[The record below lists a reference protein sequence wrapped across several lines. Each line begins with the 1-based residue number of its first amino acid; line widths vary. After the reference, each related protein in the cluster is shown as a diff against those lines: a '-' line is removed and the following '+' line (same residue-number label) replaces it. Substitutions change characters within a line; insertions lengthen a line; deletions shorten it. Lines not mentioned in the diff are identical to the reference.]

1 MLILLLP
8 FVLSSQI
15 FSFNSFATHA
25 QAIWPTVDWERT
37 APSKVHMK
45 LSKLNDMI
53 NYIEEWNEHY
63 FFSNIDSILIVKDGY
78 LILEE
83 YFGLWNSND
92 VHVQW
97 SVTKSVTSAL
107 IGIAIKKGYIQS
119 INEKVLNFFQDCNI
133 SNVDY
138 RKEAITIEHLLMMST
153 GLAYPGDDAIWTS
166 WMNAPNQ
173 VQHILDLPMAQM
185 PGTIFNY
192 DTGGSHLLSAIIE
205 KTTNMSTLE
214 FAEENL
220 FSPLGITHYYWL
232 FDKQGINF
240 GGHGLHLEPQDMA
253 KFGYL
258 YLNYGIWDNEQ
269 ILPIDWVI
277 NTTQTKWSF
286 NNQWGYAEQWW
297 KHPHLNAYTALGRYG
312 QRITVIPDKNLIVV
326 FTGTISDA
334 DSEPHL
340 EIIENYIIPA
350 LNYNRYFISLI
361 GILPIVIALPYLII
375 LLYNRKKRK
384 ES

>member
-1 MLILLLP
+1 MLLFTI
-8 FVLSSQI
+8 FSQI
-15 FSFNSFATHA
+15 FSFNINASQT
-25 QAIWPTVDWERT
+25 QINWPTEEWERA

-45 LSKLNDMI
+45 LSNIDEMI
-53 NYIEEWNEHY
+53 NYIEEWNENH
-63 FFSNIDSILIVKDGY
+63 FFSNIDSILVVKDGY
-78 LILEE
+78 LISEE
-83 YFGLWNSND
+83 YFGLWNTND
-92 VHVQW
+92 VHAQW

-119 INEKVLNFFQDCNI
+119 INEKVLNFFQDRNI

-153 GLAYPGDDAIWTS
+153 GLAYPGDDAIWGS
-166 WMNAPNQ
+166 WMNAPDQ

-205 KTTNMSTLE
+205 KATNMSTLE
-214 FAEENL
+214 FAEKNL

-232 FDKQGINF
+232 FDKQGTNY
-240 GGHGLHLEPQDMA
+240 GGHGLYLESQDMA

-258 YLNYGIWDNEQ
+258 YLSNGIWENEQ
-269 ILPIDWVI
+269 ILPIDWVV

-312 QRITVIPDKNLIVV
+312 QRITVIPDENLIIV

-340 EIIENYIIPA
+340 EIIENYIITA
-350 LNYNRYFISLI
+350 LKNNQYFISLI
-361 GILPIVIALPYLII
+361 GILPIIIALPYLII
-375 LLYNRKKRK
+375 LIYNRKRRK